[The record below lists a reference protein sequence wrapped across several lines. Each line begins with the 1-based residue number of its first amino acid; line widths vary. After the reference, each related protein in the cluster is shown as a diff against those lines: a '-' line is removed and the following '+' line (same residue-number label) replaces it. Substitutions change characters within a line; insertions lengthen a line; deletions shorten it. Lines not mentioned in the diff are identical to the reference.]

1 MDELQGGS
9 LHFTKHAAGAEIG
22 RVLIWLGE
30 NCESFSYV
38 LTMARPVARADDAL
52 SIRVAFRDSFEAA
65 AFSARFMDRQGQKL
79 AP

>member
-9 LHFTKHAAGAEIG
+9 LYFTKHGALVEIG
-22 RVLIWLGE
+22 RVLTWLGE
-30 NCESFSYV
+30 NCETFSYV
-38 LTMARPVARADDAL
+38 LTMERPVARPDDGL